1 MFEKH
6 DSLFFL
12 PPLSNIVV
20 YRSSLALIKCNA
32 AVFIF
37 IRQAMSHDRLR
48 RRRASK
54 LSNVI
59 CSSCIEWKK
68 KNLVLH
74 KQHTVFV
81 FFLDFEIGLVG

>member
-48 RRRASK
+48 RRQASK

-68 KNLVLH
+68 KTWCFTSN
-74 KQHTVFV
+74 TVFL
-81 FFLDFEIGLVG
+81 FFSCF